1 MTYEQFLEESLL
13 KGLLRKQKA
22 DLRAVEKLILRAHK
36 DLKTAKANLDIDE
49 GIAYTVA
56 YLAMLHAARAF
67 ILLKGFRPAD
77 GYQHKTVVEFM
88 SHFLGKEFKAIVEQ
102 FDRMRRKR
110 NIFTYE
116 IDISISKSEASS
128 ALNRATM
135 FVNLVKGI
143 IQKENPQME
152 FKF

>member
-1 MTYEQFLEESLL
+1 MTYEKFLEESLS

-67 ILLKGFRPAD
+67 ILLKGFRTGD

-88 SHFLGKEFKAIVEQ
+88 SHFLGREFKVIVKQ
-102 FDRMRRKR
+102 VDRMRRKR

-116 IDISISKSEASS
+116 IDISISKSEASN
-128 ALNRATM
+128 ALEKAKR
-135 FVNLVKGI
+135 FVDLIKGI
-143 IQKENPQME
+143 IQKENPQMG

>member
-1 MTYEQFLEESLL
+1 MTYEKFVEEYLG
-13 KGLLRKQKA
+13 KGLLKKQKSSF
-22 DLRAVEKLILRAHK
+22 LAVEKFINRSLK
-36 DLKTAKANLDIDE
+36 DLKAAKANLTIDE

-56 YLAMLHAARAF
+56 YLAMLHAGRAF
-67 ILLKGFRPAD
+67 MLLKGFRPND

-88 SHFLGKEFKAIVEQ
+88 SYTLGAEYKNIVER

-116 IDISISKSEASS
+116 IDISISKTEADG
-128 ALNRATM
+128 ALETAVK
-135 FVNLVKGI
+135 FVDLIKEAI
-143 IQKENPQME
+143 KKENPQAH